1 MSISERSPSV
11 SSGRVTRTET
21 LWGFIQSE
29 EQQSTSKNA
38 DCDIDHLA
46 ECSLSATI
54 GEIGLLHRYDEIMP
68 LGIWMCLSPIIQNY
82 QNGHSGGETH
92 GFGIEHFKKGPY
104 MSVHIYI
111 YRVSL
116 WCMAL
121 SMPSW
126 YKASEQAQG
135 ATSFCP
141 TRRSTSPG
149 SAQDQRHQ
157 EDLPGPRFTLRLG
170 SKELVK
176 VGLSQYLEIFHLIRS
191 RLRIYKRKETFLRV
205 LRSPD
210 LSGGLRRKRTCR

>member
-1 MSISERSPSV
+1 VSISERSPSV

-111 YRVSL
+111 YISCLSVVHGSVHAQLVQGVRAGPRGDFVLSNAQVHIAGIRPGSTTPGRPTRSTL
-116 WCMAL
+116 HIAL
-121 SMPSW
+121 G
-126 YKASEQAQG
+126 QQG
-135 ATSFCP
+135 AGQGRAQP
-141 TRRSTSPG
+141 VPG
-149 SAQDQRHQ
+149 
-157 EDLPGPRFTLRLG
+157 DLPSDPLQT
-170 SKELVK
+170 ENI
-176 VGLSQYLEIFHLIRS
+176 QA
-191 RLRIYKRKETFLRV
+191 KRDFPEGTQI
-205 LRSPD
+205 
-210 LSGGLRRKRTCR
+210 T

>member
-1 MSISERSPSV
+1 VSISERSPSV

-111 YRVSL
+111 YIVSL
-116 WCMAL
+116 C
-121 SMPSW
+121 
-126 YKASEQAQG
+126 G
-135 ATSFCP
+135 AWLCP
-141 TRRSTSPG
+141 CPVGTRRQSRPKG
-149 SAQDQRHQ
+149 
-157 EDLPGPRFTLRLG
+157 
-170 SKELVK
+170 
-176 VGLSQYLEIFHLIRS
+176 
-191 RLRIYKRKETFLRV
+191 RLRFVQRAGPHRRDPPRINDTRKTYPV
-205 LRSPD
+205 HASHCAWAARSW
-210 LSGGLRRKRTCR
+210 SR